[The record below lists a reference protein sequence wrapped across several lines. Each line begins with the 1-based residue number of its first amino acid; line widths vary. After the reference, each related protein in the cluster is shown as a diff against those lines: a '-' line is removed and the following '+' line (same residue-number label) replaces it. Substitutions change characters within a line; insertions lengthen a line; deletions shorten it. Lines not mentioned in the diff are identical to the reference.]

1 LTRKDFLFD
10 IWKKYLRPIL
20 FIFIMFFCV
29 KSLIDLF
36 IKNNFSDFLT
46 VGSIVTILLL
56 IYVSTY
62 FLNLLIKS
70 FGKKVTSKLPD
81 SIKSLFRV
89 INKITTF
96 IQPFIIG
103 ALIYHFWYVDKTMA
117 VVLIF
122 IVLSE
127 KISYFIKSERQNEYE
142 SNSVK

>member
-1 LTRKDFLFD
+1 ML
-10 IWKKYLRPIL
+10 
-20 FIFIMFFCV
+20 FCV

-36 IKNNFSDFLT
+36 TKNNFSDFLT
-46 VGSIVTILLL
+46 VGAIVTILLL

-70 FGKKVTSKLPD
+70 FGKRVTSKLPY

-103 ALIYHFWYVDKTMA
+103 ALIYHFWYVDKTIA